1 MLNWQF
7 FHPRNLIL
15 IAVVVVIVHVLAKP
29 LYRAIDAAT
38 SMSPD
43 AS

>member
-7 FHPRNLIL
+7 FAPRNLIL
-15 IAVVVVIVHVLAKP
+15 IAVVVIVVHVLAKP

-38 SMSPD
+38 APSPD